1 MEDVNTDAP
10 PAPALASAGEG
21 APQYLDAPPAPAGEG
36 APNIVQ
42 TRRPPPED
50 EAIAIRRERFASLRG
65 CDRQSVGRSVRSS
78 RSRQK

>member
-1 MEDVNTDAP
+1 MDAP

-21 APQYLDAPPAPAGEG
+21 APQYRDAPPAPAGEG
-36 APNIVQ
+36 APNQKVQ
-42 TRRPPPED
+42 TQHPPPED
-50 EAIAIRRERFASLRG
+50 EAIAIRRERFPSLRG